1 MKAQYDRIF
10 FSGDHGCVRYSLV
23 GTQKM
28 APPHAIFPSDHFG
41 VHSRIVIS
49 TAGAKVPAQAA
60 ASDSTNATHKRKRV
74 DKKKRKRN
82 KKKQADAIMAE
93 KQTLLAVKKD
103 MAEKKRKRNKKK
115 NADAIMAE
123 KKTLLAVKKTMFAEK
138 RLQAAMA
145 IGLETPGYVSDSD
158 TSNDS
163 SEGYGHLLK

>member
-28 APPHAIFPSDHFG
+28 APPHSIFPSDHFG

-93 KQTLLAVKKD
+93 K
-103 MAEKKRKRNKKK
+103 
-115 NADAIMAE
+115 
-123 KKTLLAVKKTMFAEK
+123 KTLLAVKKMMFAEK

>member
-28 APPHAIFPSDHFG
+28 APPHSIFPSDHFG

-93 KQTLLAVKKD
+93 K
-103 MAEKKRKRNKKK
+103 
-115 NADAIMAE
+115 
-123 KKTLLAVKKTMFAEK
+123 KTLLAVKKMKFAEKSGKKMKFAEK

-145 IGLETPGYVSDSD
+145 IGLETPGYVPDSD